1 MNRYRN
7 ISDFAK
13 AFAAEYAGFMKA
25 NGITNM
31 QVASVLD
38 RNDGYVSE
46 RKSGKRPLD
55 LDDVD
60 ALASLVPGWTGRTL
74 MIELSRRARVN
85 GEVVDAVVSDLSEH
99 ISRRGANVGGSAEN
113 VDLHEIDVTKL
124 ALAATHDTSSVEIDK
139 TPDYENESQDPEETK

>member
-1 MNRYRN
+1 MNRYRE

-25 NGITNM
+25 NGVTNL
-31 QVASVLD
+31 QIAEVLG

-60 ALASLVPGWTGRTL
+60 ALASLVTGWTGRTL
-74 MIELSRRARVN
+74 MIELARRARVN
-85 GEVVDAVVSDLSEH
+85 GEVIEAVISDFDAHVTRKN
-99 ISRRGANVGGSAEN
+99 SRVGGASENAEQRQE
-113 VDLHEIDVTKL
+113 DY
-124 ALAATHDTSSVEIDK
+124 ARAADEWRDDESGEDTDII
-139 TPDYENESQDPEETK
+139 